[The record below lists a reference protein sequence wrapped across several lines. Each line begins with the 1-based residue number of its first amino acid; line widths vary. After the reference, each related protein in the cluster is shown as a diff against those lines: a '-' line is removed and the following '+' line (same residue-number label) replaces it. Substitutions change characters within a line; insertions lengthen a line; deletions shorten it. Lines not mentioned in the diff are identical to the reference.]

1 MLIKCQCK
9 DCLFFSDI
17 EGEGWENTNNGFHIV
32 YCKDAKTRAVVLE
45 EGCCDYEEK
54 GYIQ

>member
-17 EGEGWENTNNGFHIV
+17 EGEGWEDTHNGFFIV
-32 YCKDAKTRAVVLE
+32 YCKDAKIRAVRIE
-45 EGCCDYEEK
+45 EGCSSYEEK